1 MTKTTND
8 LFSELNNIISIKQFT
23 ENNNTELS
31 FPYAL
36 DYFMQLLNN
45 RQITK
50 SDVIKKSGLERTYAY
65 HILSGKKNF
74 TREKIIILS
83 LAANLTLS
91 DVQNLLKYAKEAA
104 LYPRDRRD
112 SVIIYAL
119 NNKLSIIQTNEILE
133 ANSLN
138 ILE

>member
-1 MTKTTND
+1 MAKTTNE
-8 LFSELNNIISIKQFT
+8 LFSELNNIISIKQFA
-23 ENNNTELS
+23 ENNDTELS
-31 FPYAL
+31 FPDTL
-36 DYFMQLLNN
+36 DYFLQLLNTK
-45 RQITK
+45 QITK

-65 HILSGKKNF
+65 HILSGKKKFN
-74 TREKIIILS
+74 REKIIILS
-83 LAANLTLS
+83 LAANLPLS
-91 DVQNLLKYAKEAA
+91 EVQNLLKYAKEAT